1 MSNSERGGWLDT
13 QIYVVGYCMANPFS
27 RQWQNLCCLKLE
39 FIIDWRV
46 VKTRWKQNDREVF
59 VTVRLSSVPQLT
71 FGCDLI
77 SLWFQMCY
85 ILDTI
90 IFWKVLKSEHPSS
103 QNSPPLCPFSSTSNP
118 PSSRPPLYKVP
129 KKNYSSN
136 LRICRFVSGTAAV
149 FCHFLFAESIF
160 FSCNTLSIKKSHYNS
175 FTKQS
180 LHSIET
186 DNF

>member
-1 MSNSERGGWLDT
+1 MAHNYRFFQLSLKTFVDSPFTLLCLVTAPLRF
-13 QIYVVGYCMANPFS
+13 QIC
-27 RQWQNLCCLKLE
+27 Q
-39 FIIDWRV
+39 
-46 VKTRWKQNDREVF
+46 
-59 VTVRLSSVPQLT
+59 
-71 FGCDLI
+71 
-77 SLWFQMCY
+77 
-85 ILDTI
+85 ILVAI

-186 DNF
+186 DNFKMDFWYQQGTHLKKVDRNQSRSVVRLSFS